1 MSVAVSYFEIAIA
14 VLPRCLGRLQK
25 LAFLQERDDRFSTL
39 LTSIGEEELSRYF
52 LELHDACLVL
62 FELVFVTAELFGAG
76 YIFIAMV
83 FECFQ
88 YRIQFCND
96 GIKFFIQLLVHP
108 FIHSFEN
115 NIGLIGQKLLNGLGL
130 ISYKLLR
137 DFGLIGYK
145 LLRGF
150 GLIGEPFIHFFS
162 LVWAWKP
169 G

>member
-1 MSVAVSYFEIAIA
+1 
-14 VLPRCLGRLQK
+14 LQ
-25 LAFLQERDDRFSTL
+25 LSHLW
-39 LTSIGEEELSRYF
+39 TSIGEEELCWCG
-52 LELHDACLVL
+52 LELRDACLVP
-62 FELVFVTAELFGAG
+62 FELILVPAELFSAS
-76 YIFIAMV
+76 YIFVAMV
-83 FECFQ
+83 FEFFQ

-96 GIKFFIQLLVHP
+96 GIEFCIQLLFHP

-162 LVWAWKP
+162 LFRKKLLHVFLCH
-169 G
+169 